1 MKAIVVNKETGLTEL
16 RAKGETVASGL
27 MERLVASH
35 DTHEGTLQN
44 TVDALE
50 RLGWQSEI
58 VQVAEFDGPSG
69 HDLVVSVG
77 GDGTVLAA
85 SHQTFD
91 VPLVGINSDPE
102 RSVGYFCATAAAGVL
117 DVLTAF
123 ETGQLPAFE
132 LHRLRIQVDGET
144 VGVPVLNEVLVVNEN
159 PAATSRYALIAG
171 TRVEHHRSSGIWIST
186 PAGSTAGIRS
196 AGGAVL
202 PLEVPLLQYL
212 VREPVVSLMIHYEL
226 QRGVRELTEGI
237 TVVSEI
243 RGGYAYIDGPYE
255 GIRLGLG
262 ARMHVS
268 AHVPL
273 TIMGLEPARRE
284 R

>member
-1 MKAIVVNKETGLTEL
+1 MKAIVVNKETALTEL
-16 RAKGETVASGL
+16 RAKGESVESGL
-27 MERLVASH
+27 LQRLVASH
-35 DTHEGTLQN
+35 DTHQSTLQS
-44 TVDALE
+44 TVAALDS
-50 RLGWQSEI
+50 LGWQAEI
-58 VQVAEFDGPSG
+58 VQVAEFAGPVD
-69 HDLVVSVG
+69 HDLVISVG

-85 SHQTFD
+85 SHQTLE

-102 RSVGYFCATAAAGVL
+102 RSVGYFCATDSAGAL
-117 DVLTAF
+117 GVLTAF
-123 ETGQLPAFE
+123 QTGELSAYE
-132 LHRLRIQVDGET
+132 LHRLRIEVDGKIA
-144 VGVPVLNEVLVVNEN
+144 GVPVLNEVLVVNEN
-159 PAATSRYALIAG
+159 PAATSRYAVIAG

-212 VREPVVSLMIHYEL
+212 VREPVVSSMVHYEL
-226 QRGVRELTEGI
+226 QRGVRELNEGI
-237 TVVSEI
+237 TVVSEM
-243 RGGYAYIDGPYE
+243 REGYAYIDGPYE

-273 TIMGLEPARRE
+273 KIMGLEPARRE